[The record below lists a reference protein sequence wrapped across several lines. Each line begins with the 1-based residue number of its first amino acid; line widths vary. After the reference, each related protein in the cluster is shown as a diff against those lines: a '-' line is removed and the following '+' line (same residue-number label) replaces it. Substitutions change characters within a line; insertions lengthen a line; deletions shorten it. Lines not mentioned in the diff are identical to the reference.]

1 MRPDDVLEF
10 LQHRPFQSFR
20 VTLTDGRTYD
30 VRHPEMAMVGRSSM
44 VIGLPAPGDAAR
56 TATAPIYDRA
66 VTVSMLH
73 VMQLESLDAANSS
86 NT

>member
-1 MRPDDVLEF
+1 
-10 LQHRPFQSFR
+10 
-20 VTLTDGRTYD
+20 
-30 VRHPEMAMVGRSSM
+30 MAMVGRSSM